1 MNRLRHRAFTLVE
14 LLVVAAIMAMF
25 FSMVAAGSRPNPA
38 SQIRQAV
45 QSITSALAATQ
56 AGGLGSASGAAV
68 ILESGTVRG
77 LPAAMCVTLLSSDV
91 APAITGIAPT
101 TSLAFPLSG
110 SQLTL
115 LLVPLNADPADLVHG
130 YKVRFGGFSV
140 ADPTSGTIPYQPP
153 SPWFAIAASP
163 PDTTST
169 NSVRATVAFRGSIGQ
184 TATNTIWPEPI
195 ANGTTTYPFTFRVSQ
210 YPVPQEPAASL
221 PSGVA
226 IDLRYSGVGED
237 VTTVWGSLAA
247 KGAIGLGFDSV
258 GGFDEI
264 MQKVVVGPGEQRF
277 VQPMQPVEPIYLLV
291 TTRDDI
297 QDNPL
302 PLSNPRAMWV
312 AIHPKTG
319 RVTAATN
326 VPQNGVSATDL
337 RAARAKARS
346 AILGD
351 K

>member
-25 FSMVAAGSRPNPA
+25 FAMVAAGTRPNPA

-45 QSITSALAATQ
+45 QSITSSLAATQ
-56 AGGLGSASGAAV
+56 ASGLGSSSGAALV
-68 ILESGTVRG
+68 LESGTARG
-77 LPAAMCVTLLSSDV
+77 LPAAMCITVLRAET
-91 APAITGIAPT
+91 PPTITGT
-101 TSLAFPLSG
+101 TTTAGLPLPSSG
-110 SQLTL
+110 TQAILQF
-115 LLVPLNADPADLVHG
+115 VPLNADPADLEHG
-130 YKVRFGGFSV
+130 YKVQFGGFSV
-140 ADPTSGTIPYQPP
+140 ESTSGTIPFQPA
-153 SPWFAIAASP
+153 SPWFEFMAGTPATANMCP
-163 PDTTST
+163 AL
-169 NSVRATVAFRGSIGQ
+169 VRFRGSIGQ
-184 TATNTIWPEPI
+184 AASNTIWPEQV
-195 ANGTTTYPFTFRVSQ
+195 ATATTTYPFAFRVSQ
-210 YPVPQEPAASL
+210 YPIPQEPAASL

-237 VTTVWGSLAA
+237 VTTAWGSLAA

-258 GGFDEI
+258 GGLDEI
-264 MQKVVVGPGEQRF
+264 MQKVVVGPGDQRS
-277 VQPMQPVEPIYLLV
+277 VQPMQPVEPIYLFV
-291 TTRDDI
+291 TTRVDI

-302 PLSNPRAMWV
+302 PLSNPLAMWV

-346 AILGD
+346 AILGE

>member
-25 FSMVAAGSRPNPA
+25 FAMVAAGTRPNPA

-56 AGGLGSASGAAV
+56 AHGLGSSSGAALV
-68 ILESGTVRG
+68 LESGTARG
-77 LPAAMCVTLLSSDV
+77 LPATMCITLLR
-91 APAITGIAPT
+91 AETPPTITGT
-101 TSLAFPLSG
+101 TTTAGLPLPSSG
-110 SQLTL
+110 TQAILQF
-115 LLVPLNADPADLVHG
+115 VPLNADPADLAHG
-130 YKVRFGGFSV
+130 YKVQFGGFSLES
-140 ADPTSGTIPYQPP
+140 TSGTIPFQPT
-153 SPWFAIAASP
+153 SPWFELVAGTPVKDNICPAL
-163 PDTTST
+163 
-169 NSVRATVAFRGSIGQ
+169 VRFRGSIGQ
-184 TATNTIWPEPI
+184 TSTNTIWPDSI
-195 ANGTTTYPFTFRVSQ
+195 TSGTTLFPFTFRIAQ
-210 YPVPQEPAASL
+210 YPIPQEPAASL

-226 IDLRYSGVGED
+226 IDLRFSGVGED
-237 VTTVWGSLAA
+237 TATTWGSLAA
-247 KGAIGLGFDSV
+247 KGAVGLGFDSV
-258 GGFDEI
+258 GGLDEI
-264 MQKVVVGPGEQRF
+264 MQKVVVGQGDQRS
-277 VQPMQPVEPIYLLV
+277 VQPMQPVEPVYLFV

-326 VPQNGVSATDL
+326 VPQNSVGTTDL

-346 AILGD
+346 AILGE